1 MSQSAED
8 EITDVCGQEKNNLI
22 WDYQNSIKTFE

>member
-22 WDYQNSIKTFE
+22 LRLSEFNKNL